1 MLADRLVAH
10 RGYPKH
16 YPENTLLGMAAAIDA
31 GAHFIETDILFS
43 ADRQPVLY
51 HDNIMTRISGEE
63 NAVHLLSLEELVTR
77 PAYEPERFGEQF
89 INQTITPLCDLVSLL
104 EEHPDVTAFIEMK
117 RSGLHIVGEEAAYDI
132 VTRLLEP
139 VAERCVLI
147 SFSDE
152 FIAHARQQGYERLGM
167 VLKDWEARTGE
178 LIQRIRP
185 EFIFCDTGKVPEG
198 ASLYGMEATLVVYEV
213 ETPDQAIDWFER
225 GADML
230 ETFDIGGMLE
240 NLAHRAL

>member
-43 ADRQPVLY
+43 ADQQPVLY
-51 HDNIMTRISGEE
+51 HDNLMTRISGEE
-63 NAVHLLSLEELVTR
+63 NAVHLLTLDELVNR
-77 PAYEPERFGEQF
+77 PAHEPERLGEQF

-104 EEHPDVTAFIEMK
+104 EEHPDITAFIEMK
-117 RSGLHIVGEEAAYDI
+117 RSGLHIVGMETAYDI
-132 VTRLLEP
+132 VSRMLAPVLEQ
-139 VAERCVLI
+139 CVLI

-152 FIAHARQQGYERLGM
+152 FIDHAHRQGFPRLGL
-167 VLKDWEARTGE
+167 VLKDWQERCGE
-178 LIQRIRP
+178 LIQHIQP
-185 EFIFCDTGKVPEG
+185 EFIFCDTERVPEG
-198 ASLYGMEATLVVYEV
+198 ETLDDTTATWVIYEV
-213 ETPDQAIDWFER
+213 ETPDQAIAWFDR
-225 GADML
+225 GADMV
-230 ETFDIGGMLE
+230 ETFDIGGLLE